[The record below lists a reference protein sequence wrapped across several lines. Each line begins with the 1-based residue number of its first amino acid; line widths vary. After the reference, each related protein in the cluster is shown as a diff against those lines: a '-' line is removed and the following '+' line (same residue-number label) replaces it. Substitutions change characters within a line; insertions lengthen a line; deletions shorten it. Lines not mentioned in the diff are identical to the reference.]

1 MSDTSLRSYRA
12 KRNFAVTTEPPPR
25 EAAAGPEA
33 LFVVQKH
40 TAHRARLHW
49 DFRLEHGGV
58 LWSWAVPKGPSLD
71 PADRRMAIHV
81 EDHPVDYAAFQGT
94 IPDGEYGAGSV
105 ETWDRG
111 TWQPLEDPDEGLRKG
126 SLHFVLQGERL
137 TGRFTLARLHRRDP
151 RKPEAWFLIKGHDE
165 HAREGIGAPEIEQ
178 EVAAS
183 PKRNKARTTRAP
195 VPGAVR
201 GALPE
206 KQAPQLCTLVTAA
219 PAGNEWL
226 SEVKLDGYR
235 IIAAIDQGQVRLLT
249 RNGLDWT
256 ERMLAV
262 VKAFTTLDVQT
273 AMLDGELV
281 ALQPDGVSSFPA
293 LQAALK
299 AGRDDALVFYA
310 FDLLHLDGWDLR
322 ACALVDRK
330 AALHRLSD
338 WGGMLR
344 FSEHVVGSAAEVH
357 RNAGQ
362 LGLEGIVC
370 KRAGDPYRAGRGGS
384 WLKVKCS
391 NREELIVLGWTPP
404 AGSRQGFGSL
414 HVGYY
419 DPEGHLQYAGG
430 VGSGYAAGDL
440 TELSARLQ
448 GMASGPVD
456 MLVSGEPLDPS
467 IAWVRPE
474 LVIEVQFAGWSGA
487 GRVRHGVFLGVREGR
502 AAQEVVRAIAD
513 PDGKW
518 EGFVPRGPGSAK
530 RTWYGAVPPRPRP
543 LPAPS
548 ENDKRPAPGVPKP
561 VRPATIVVA
570 KAPGKARTVVGS
582 VELTHPDRPLWP
594 GITKRDLAAY
604 WQAVADHALPGLV
617 RRPLSILRCPD
628 GIEGETF
635 FQKNGHGYL
644 PQQIREGRS
653 GRQPFLAIDDMDG
666 LFAMAQMAA
675 IELHPWGA
683 PEADP
688 TRPDRLVFDLD
699 PGEGVPFADVV
710 AAAHEVRGRLGK
722 LDLMSFCRT
731 TGGKG
736 LHVVVPL
743 RADAGWDRA
752 KPFCRAF
759 AETMAQ
765 DAPQRFLA
773 HTKIANRRGRI
784 LVDWLRNGL
793 GATAV
798 ASYGPRARPG
808 AGVATPLA
816 WSEVKPK
823 LDPAAFTVL
832 TVPKRLAK
840 LKQDPWNG
848 FGEVDQRLPDLAP
861 PTPSSTQ
868 PTAKSRATGTRIV
881 VARKPKPKP

>member
-12 KRNFAVTTEPPPR
+12 KRNFAVTKEPPPR
-25 EAAAGPEA
+25 DVATGPEA

-49 DFRLEHGGV
+49 DFRLERGGV

-111 TWQPLEDPDEGLRKG
+111 TWVPLEDPDEGMRKG
-126 SLHFVLQGERL
+126 NLRFVLRGDRL

-165 HAREGIGAPEIEQ
+165 HAREGVGAPEIEQ
-178 EVAAS
+178 EGAT
-183 PKRNKARTTRAP
+183 PPPRKEARATRAP

-201 GALPE
+201 SAMPE
-206 KQAPQLCTLVTAA
+206 KQAPQLCTLVTVA
-219 PAGNEWL
+219 PAGDEWL

-235 IIAAIDQGQVRLLT
+235 FLAAIDQGVVRLLT

-256 ERMLAV
+256 DRMPAV
-262 VKAFTTLDVQT
+262 ANAFKMLNVQT

-281 ALQPDGVSSFPA
+281 ALRPDGVSSFPG

-299 AGRDDALVFYA
+299 AARVDTLVFYA

-322 ACALVDRK
+322 PCAMVDRK
-330 AALHRLSD
+330 AAMHRLSD
-338 WGGMLR
+338 WNGMLR
-344 FSEHVVGSAAEVH
+344 LSEHVAGSAAEVH

-419 DPEGHLQYAGG
+419 DPEGHLHYAGG
-430 VGSGYAAGDL
+430 VGSGFKGADL

-448 GMASGPVD
+448 GMACGTPD
-456 MLVSGEPLDPS
+456 MQVSGEPLDPS

-474 LVIEVQFAGWSGA
+474 LVIEVQSAGWSGA
-487 GRVRHGVFLGVREGR
+487 GRVRHGVYLGLRGSKAAQQVVRE
-502 AAQEVVRAIAD
+502 IAD
-513 PDGKW
+513 PGGKRVD
-518 EGFVPRGPGSAK
+518 FVPRGPGAAK
-530 RTWYGAVPPRPRP
+530 RAWYGAVPPRPKHISTSTKSDKHEVSK
-543 LPAPS
+543 PA
-548 ENDKRPAPGVPKP
+548 RAV
-561 VRPATIVVA
+561 TIVVA
-570 KAPGKARTVVGS
+570 KAPGKARPIVGS

-594 GITKRDLAAY
+594 GITKSDLAAY
-604 WQAVADHALPGLV
+604 WQAVASYALPGLV
-617 RRPLSILRCPD
+617 HRPLSILRCPD
-628 GIEGETF
+628 GIGGEKF

-644 PQQIREGRS
+644 PQPIREGRIS
-653 GRQPFLAIDDMDG
+653 RQPFLAIDGVDG
-666 LFAMAQMAA
+666 LFAMAQMSA

-688 TRPDRLVFDLD
+688 SSPDRLVFDLD

-710 AAAHEVRGRLGK
+710 AAAHDVRARLSK
-722 LDLMSFCRT
+722 LGLTSFCRT

-743 RADAGWDRA
+743 RPDAGWDRA

-773 HTKIANRRGRI
+773 HTKIADRRGRI

-798 ASYGPRARPG
+798 ASYCPRARPG
-808 AGVATPLA
+808 AGVATPLT
-816 WSEVKPK
+816 WLEVKPK
-823 LDPAAFTVL
+823 LNPAAFTVL

-840 LKQDPWNG
+840 LKQDPWAG
-848 FGEVDQRLPDLAP
+848 FDEIDQRLPDLAP
-861 PTPSSTQ
+861 ATPSVGQ
-868 PTAKSRATGTRIV
+868 PNPPSRASGTRIV
-881 VARKPKPKP
+881 VARKPRPKP